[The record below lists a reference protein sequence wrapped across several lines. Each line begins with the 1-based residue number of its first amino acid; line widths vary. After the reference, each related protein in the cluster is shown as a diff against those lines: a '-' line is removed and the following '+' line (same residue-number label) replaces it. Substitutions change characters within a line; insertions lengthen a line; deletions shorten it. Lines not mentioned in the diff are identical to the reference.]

1 MSKQNRQK
9 RKQAKLQRRKRR
21 QKRAET
27 PSSPAPKQDLLREMM
42 AELENE
48 AAFSNMKSVI
58 NPPGQEKMSEV
69 LGQFIEPY
77 MDAAEDVA
85 SMQKLTTIAMV
96 AWNAAILADDR
107 RESFLDSI
115 LDAFPKK
122 VRVDAARMIEEMI
135 QRTNRYFADNRRQIV
150 NVQVTDTGDGFHL
163 AVASLMSGQEL

>member
-21 QKRAET
+21 QKLRET
-27 PSSPAPKQDLLREMM
+27 STPAAKQDPLREMM

-48 AAFSNMKSVI
+48 EAFSGMQSVI

-69 LGQFIEPY
+69 LEQFIEPY
-77 MDAAEDVA
+77 LGAVDDVA
-85 SMQKLTTIAMV
+85 SMQKLTALATV

-115 LDAFPKK
+115 MDTFPKK
-122 VRVDAARMIEEMI
+122 ARADAAQMIEEMI
-135 QRTNRYFADNRRQIV
+135 QRKNRYFADNRRQIV

-163 AVASLMSGQEL
+163 TVASLLSGKEL

>member
-1 MSKQNRQK
+1 MSKQNHQK

-21 QKRAET
+21 QKKEKTHST
-27 PSSPAPKQDLLREMM
+27 PGPRQDPLHAMM

-48 AAFSNMKSVI
+48 EAFSGMQSVI

-69 LGQFIEPY
+69 LEQFIEPY
-77 MDAAEDVA
+77 LGAVDDVT
-85 SMQKLTTIAMV
+85 SMQKLTTLATV

-115 LDAFPKK
+115 MDTFPKK
-122 VRVDAARMIEEMI
+122 ARSDAARIIEEMI
-135 QRTNRYFADNRRQIV
+135 QRKNRYFADNRRQIV

-163 AVASLMSGQEL
+163 AVASLMPGEEL